1 MIVCMLL
8 FLMQEALGVTKDKA
22 VSGNKIQYFYNSSI
36 WFLNYEI
43 QETEFHHIFKHRQ
56 ESGK

>member
-1 MIVCMLL
+1 MFLIVCMLL

-36 WFLNYEI
+36 
-43 QETEFHHIFKHRQ
+43 
-56 ESGK
+56 